1 MASKAAAAPAMKP
14 IDRPAIDMSLTKSA
28 FVGNIGRVRD
38 LLEPAK
44 GKAADIAEKDLYAT
58 NSFVIPMFCR

>member
-28 FVGNIGRVRD
+28 FVGNTGRVRD

-44 GKAADIAEKDLYAT
+44 GKAADIAEKDLYVST
-58 NSFVIPMFCR
+58 SFALRAF